1 MALCDVFT
9 ILFPGP
15 GIIYMFTFGQHSKPL
30 GPEIMCYL
38 YTFFNETFP
47 SMVSFYLDFLGFG
60 FIGCGIV
67 SYVFNYNMVFNFSFI
82 RHPFG

>member
-1 MALCDVFT
+1 MTNTAMALCDVFT

-47 SMVSFYLDFLGFG
+47 SMVSALPL
-60 FIGCGIV
+60 V
-67 SYVFNYNMVFNFSFI
+67 SLCVCVF
-82 RHPFG
+82 